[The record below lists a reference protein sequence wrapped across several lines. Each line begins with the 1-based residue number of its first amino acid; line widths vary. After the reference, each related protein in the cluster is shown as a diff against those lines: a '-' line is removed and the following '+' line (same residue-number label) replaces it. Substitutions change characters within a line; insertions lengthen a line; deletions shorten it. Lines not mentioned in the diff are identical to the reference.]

1 MEGGASFY
9 NIRRV
14 VGQLNNS
21 HLDPIFYFIEE
32 FEISF
37 FWGSLAF
44 LYGTGQFC
52 IEPAGLEKTGRFST
66 EPEGSMLT
74 PANFVWN
81 RPKTV

>member
-21 HLDPIFYFIEE
+21 QVDPIFYFIEE

-37 FWGSLAF
+37 FGGLLVF
-44 LYGTGQFC
+44 LYRTNQFC
-52 IEPAGLEKTGRFST
+52 IKPAGLEKTGLFST
-66 EPEGSMLT
+66 EPVDSTLKAT
-74 PANFVWN
+74 NFIWN